1 MPVKFVILSAARS
14 GTSLLTSTLS
24 THPDILCHGEIFH
37 PKYRQHLKGIFVDMP
52 DADIVGLRE
61 DLDRF
66 LPLVFEQ
73 PGVPIV
79 GFKMWESQ
87 NPECCARLLADTSI
101 KKIIYARENKLAQFS
116 SGQLAKQT
124 GVWNVAA
131 DNSKRKI
138 EADPLPFSADAFA
151 RFLEKQQSLFQ
162 GYRDRARGEVLDI
175 GFNQIA
181 EGDFSPV
188 LAFLGASAMDLAP
201 RTRRLHSSETLSRY
215 DPSHHD
221 TIRAVLRDLGR
232 MEWLSE

>member
-1 MPVKFVILSAARS
+1 MPTKFVILSAARS
-14 GTSLLTSTLS
+14 GTSLLTTTLS

-37 PKYRQHLKGIFVDMP
+37 PKYRQHLKGTFTDMP
-52 DADIVGLRE
+52 DADILALRD

-73 PGVPIV
+73 PGPSIV

-87 NPECCARLLADTSI
+87 NPECCARLLADTSV
-101 KKIIYARENKLAQFS
+101 KKIIYERDNKLAQFS

-124 GVWNVAA
+124 GVWNVSA

-138 EADPLPFSADAFA
+138 AADPLPFNHNAFA
-151 RFLEKQQSLFQ
+151 RFLEKQNEIFQ
-162 GYRDRARGEVLDI
+162 GYRDRARGDVLEV

-188 LAFLGASAMDLAP
+188 LAFLGASDMNLAP
-201 RTRRLHSSETLSRY
+201 RTKRLHSSDILSRY
-215 DPSHHD
+215 DAAQHD
-221 TIRAVLRDLGR
+221 TIRATLRDLGR
-232 MEWLSE
+232 MEWVSE